1 MKEESNDNLSPQL
14 TEIPN
19 RFHQDGEGRP
29 FDQCTFCEQNLAEVG
44 PYLIEK
50 SMKVN
55 RDTGRHYTVYEYA
68 ICGSC
73 SRKKME
79 AMSKESVANIQ
90 RYMSEN
96 LNLDN
101 FLSSAKTFE
110 DKIGRCPITG
120 QAINDLEEYN
130 LVGQFVGDQMILG
143 QFPMAVDAAVGEGMQ
158 DLLSEQTKKEFDDF
172 MDTVNGIPPELRS
185 LFKTK
190 RPIFA

>member
-1 MKEESNDNLSPQL
+1 MSEENNEEQQVYLKP
-14 TEIPN
+14 IPKV
-19 RFHQDGEGRP
+19 FHQDGEGSS
-29 FDQCTFCEQNLAEVG
+29 FEYCTFCEERLTDIG

-55 RDTGRHYTVYEYA
+55 RETGRHYTLYEYA
-68 ICGSC
+68 ICGNC

-96 LNLDN
+96 LTVQSLESKAINYEEKI
-101 FLSSAKTFE
+101 KT
-110 DKIGRCPITG
+110 CPITG
-120 QAINDLEEYN
+120 KAINELDEYN
-130 LVGQFVGDQMILG
+130 LVGQFIGNQMILG
-143 QFPMAVDAAVGEGMQ
+143 QFPMAVDATIGEGMQ